1 MSALTKFIRKSRP
14 KKNQKVKSKYLEQCP
29 QKKGVCR
36 KVYTTKP
43 KKPNSAIRK
52 VAKVFLLS
60 TRKLIIVAIPG
71 TGHSLQEFS
80 NILIR
85 GGRTPDVPGVHYK
98 AIRGQYDF
106 PAPEGFIRRNRRS
119 KFGLMRNVLSIST

>member
-1 MSALTKFIRKSRP
+1 MTALTKFIWKSRP
-14 KKNQKVKSKYLEQCP
+14 QKKKKKKSKYLDNCP

-36 KVYTTKP
+36 KIYTTKP

-52 VAKVFLLS
+52 IAKVQITS
-60 TRKLIIVAIPG
+60 TQKYIIVAIPG
-71 TGHSLQEFS
+71 SGHSLQDFS
-80 NILIR
+80 HILIR

-106 PAPEGFIRRNRRS
+106 IGLESFNRNNRRS
-119 KFGLMRNVLSIST
+119 KYGVPKEKE